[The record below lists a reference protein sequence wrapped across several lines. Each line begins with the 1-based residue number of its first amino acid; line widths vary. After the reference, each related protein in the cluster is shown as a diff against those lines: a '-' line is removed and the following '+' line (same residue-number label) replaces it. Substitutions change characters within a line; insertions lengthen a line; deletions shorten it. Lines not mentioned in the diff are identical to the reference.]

1 MADDKA
7 QLVAR
12 NFLSHVHQLFYFI
25 IYLTLL
31 FYSIVKKYN
40 KCLFFT
46 NCKICSLAF
55 TFKVTSVAHFQT
67 PPQLQIFGDC

>member
-40 KCLFFT
+40 KCLF
-46 NCKICSLAF
+46 IML
-55 TFKVTSVAHFQT
+55 
-67 PPQLQIFGDC
+67 FGFYV

>member
-7 QLVAR
+7 QLAAR

-40 KCLFFT
+40 KCFFFFMLFGFY
-46 NCKICSLAF
+46 
-55 TFKVTSVAHFQT
+55 V
-67 PPQLQIFGDC
+67 

>member
-7 QLVAR
+7 QLAAR

-40 KCLFFT
+40 KCLFL
-46 NCKICSLAF
+46 CSLAF
-55 TFKVTSVAHFQT
+55 TFKVTCVAHFQT
-67 PPQLQIFGDC
+67 LKW